1 MSFFALRTFKSYKSE
16 KQISFVNQCSINLFI
31 SFFAGLNVGGRN
43 EVHLNVS
50 KFISSPNLFE
60 IVFNLQLKWFNFSF
74 MNKLPNL
81 GWLSFESFVILYAT
95 TFLSHLIFRTKCW
108 SIKLILRNFVR
119 TLFRC
124 RHSISCGEQ
133 NKY

>member
-1 MSFFALRTFKSYKSE
+1 MTKNLGVNYMVAQKNVIFCIEDFKSYKSE

-60 IVFNLQLKWFNFSF
+60 IVFNLPLK
-74 MNKLPNL
+74 
-81 GWLSFESFVILYAT
+81 
-95 TFLSHLIFRTKCW
+95 
-108 SIKLILRNFVR
+108 
-119 TLFRC
+119 
-124 RHSISCGEQ
+124 
-133 NKY
+133 